1 MSARGGAQETGS
13 LAERLAEELEQEIL
27 RQRMD
32 AGARFGLRSTLIERY
47 AVSANVMNEALRIL
61 RDRGVV
67 TVRPGPQGGVFV
79 AHPPPQLRLGAID
92 LWFRGL
98 HVDPAELFEARTLLE
113 ESLAVVAGAR
123 ATPEDVR
130 DLQWSLAELRDS
142 RADARG
148 YLEANMRL
156 HGVIARAARVP
167 VLAGMY
173 ESICVLL
180 RSALVRA
187 EYVAEG
193 HAAIIEHNIGV
204 HAALCDAIGRGDV
217 ETLRAVLD
225 DHRTDLVRAPRP

>member
-98 HVDPAELFEARTLLE
+98 HVDPVELCHAAEASQREFVLEEAPGAFRKAFTLGQFAESVARVDPSLTGAALVTAVGHRRAGAIDAHDIQDPYRRGRSAAELSADQIDALL
-113 ESLAVVAGAR
+113 
-123 ATPEDVR
+123 
-130 DLQWSLAELRDS
+130 Q
-142 RADARG
+142 
-148 YLEANMRL
+148 
-156 HGVIARAARVP
+156 
-167 VLAGMY
+167 
-173 ESICVLL
+173 
-180 RSALVRA
+180 
-187 EYVAEG
+187 
-193 HAAIIEHNIGV
+193 
-204 HAALCDAIGRGDV
+204 
-217 ETLRAVLD
+217 AVL
-225 DHRTDLVRAPRP
+225 PRLSPSSETGSNR